1 MQTGMRIIY
10 DQDGEIVTSF
20 WQGDGSSRNEI
31 KKLDYVDLKYDEID
45 LNIYYVEK
53 IDPETK
59 RPVIKRIRPELTAE
73 EKIKELE
80 DQLLLLTDET
90 TGGIL

>member
-10 DQDGEIVTSF
+10 DQDGEIVLSYMP
-20 WQGDGSSRNEI
+20 GDGSPRNEI

-59 RPVIKRIRPELTAE
+59 KPVIKRIRPELTPE
-73 EKIKELE
+73 EKMKELE
-80 DQLLLLTDET
+80 DQLLLLTNET